1 MIHKAQ
7 LKWFRSRNEW
17 SIRQN
22 MYKLF
27 YFMSN

>member
-17 SIRQN
+17 S
-22 MYKLF
+22 Y
-27 YFMSN
+27 